1 MWRLNAPIFFI
12 TVILSLMGIMLLE
25 TRASKLTRSIRR
37 LYETLVVVIEKME
50 DDKTLVR
57 PNVLSY
63 REHNHEINEL
73 HKTFNSVVKTMITA
87 NKKEYSTE
95 TALLN
100 YSDAYYIEQYAQ
112 DQGHRSIC
120 ISNIGELMF

>member
-1 MWRLNAPIFFI
+1 M
-12 TVILSLMGIMLLE
+12 LE

-37 LYETLVVVIEKME
+37 LYETLVVVVEKME

-87 NKKEYSTE
+87 NQKEFSTE

-100 YSDAYYIEQYAQ
+100 FSDAYYIEQYAQ
-112 DQGHRSIC
+112 DQCHRSIC
-120 ISNIGELMF
+120 TSNIGVLMF

>member
-12 TVILSLMGIMLLE
+12 TVILSLIGFMLLE

-37 LYETLVVVIEKME
+37 LYETLVVVVEKME

-87 NKKEYSTE
+87 NQKEYSTE

-112 DQGHRSIC
+112 D
-120 ISNIGELMF
+120 